1 MSQLVIEALVGV
13 GFRFCLVRFDCCDF
27 KVFFF
32 FPLVGKR
39 VHVRGFLFMVYTISF
54 VCCLDDSCCLWE
66 DWGFAFV
73 VKFEFFFV
81 HP

>member
-1 MSQLVIEALVGV
+1 
-13 GFRFCLVRFDCCDF
+13 
-27 KVFFF
+27 
-32 FPLVGKR
+32 
-39 VHVRGFLFMVYTISF
+39 
-54 VCCLDDSCCLWE
+54 LDDSCCLWE